1 MKEKNSKLPPQ
12 LTEALTMMAAQA
24 LQFQRT
30 IWLMAKE
37 AGGVM
42 TIDEAEM
49 NPLWQIKY
57 NRPEGSQTR
66 LTIKAEAMPEPTE
79 EQIRTLAG
87 SLLGKK
93 NALHEEAQVVGLHNY
108 PGSYIMGRLAPLV
121 VNNNGTWVRREQ
133 FDAETAPKS

>member
-1 MKEKNSKLPPQ
+1 MKERKESLPPQ
-12 LTEALTMMAAQA
+12 LAEQLTMMVTQQ

-57 NRPEGSQTR
+57 HRPEGSQTR
-66 LTIKAEAMPEPTE
+66 LTIKAETMPEPTDD
-79 EQIRTLAG
+79 QIRVLAAA
-87 SLLGKK
+87 LLGKQK
-93 NALHEEAQVVGLHNY
+93 ALHEEAGAIGLGVY
-108 PGSYIMGRLAPLV
+108 PSAYIIARLAPIA
-121 VNNNGTWVRREQ
+121 VNHNGKWYSKEDY
-133 FDAETAPKS
+133 DALSKSN